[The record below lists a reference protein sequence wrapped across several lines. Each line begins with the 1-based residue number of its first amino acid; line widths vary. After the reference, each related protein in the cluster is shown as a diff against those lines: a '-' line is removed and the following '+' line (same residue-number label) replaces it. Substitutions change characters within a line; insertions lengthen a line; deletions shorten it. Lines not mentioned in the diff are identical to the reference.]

1 MGEKIKIRDDE
12 RPITAIYF
20 DGSQYE
26 GYCVGRNGITDIKCY
41 LEDGM
46 YSDLTW
52 FCVYSGETIKARV
65 NFNMVAEVR
74 YAQGSE
80 MEMTSTAE
88 TPVFTSNSTKKAV
101 S

>member
-1 MGEKIKIRDDE
+1 MMKDIGTRRRKAMGEKIKIRDDE

-74 YAQGSE
+74 YA
-80 MEMTSTAE
+80 
-88 TPVFTSNSTKKAV
+88 
-101 S
+101 